1 MENARPDITAPIMIE
16 EDAALLELCA
26 RWSQKAV
33 LAMDTEFIRVDTF
46 YPKLGL
52 LQVCDGEGS
61 YLLDPLRLS
70 NWEPFKELLRSP
82 SIVKVFHS
90 CSEDLIVFN
99 DFFELIPSPL
109 FDSQRAAAFLGYGYS
124 ISYQN
129 LVESI
134 LGITLAKGE
143 TRSDWLQRPL
153 TQNQLTYAALDVA
166 YLSEIYADLS
176 KRLTE
181 KGRLPWVTY
190 DCDELVS
197 SANNDVAETQ
207 WDDSYQTV
215 GGAWRLEQKQLEALK
230 RLCQWREIQARKRDK
245 PRNWIAKDTDL
256 IAICEA
262 MPGDAKALAEIPNLS
277 RHLAR
282 QDAQIVI
289 EILGRPHQGAAIGQ
303 DKVEQPLTPAMRKTL
318 KRCQEVVKTK
328 AAALDIAPELLA
340 RKKQLMPLVTQ
351 QARSVPIQWPQSLSG
366 WRQELLEQDLRAALE

>member
-1 MENARPDITAPIMIE
+1 MENPNTDITAPIMIV

-26 RWSQKAV
+26 RWSQKSV

-70 NWEPFKELLRSP
+70 SWEPFKALLRSP
-82 SIVKVFHS
+82 SIIKVFHS
-90 CSEDLIVFN
+90 CSEDLIVFS

-176 KRLTE
+176 KRLIE
-181 KGRLPWVTY
+181 KDRLQWVVY
-190 DCDELVS
+190 DCDELIS
-197 SANNDVAETQ
+197 NANKDVAENQ
-207 WDDSYQTV
+207 WDDCYQTV
-215 GGAWRLEQKQLEALK
+215 GGAWRLAQKQLEALK
-230 RLCQWREIQARKRDK
+230 RLCQWREAQARKRDK
-245 PRNWIAKDTDL
+245 PRSWIAKDTDL
-256 IAICEA
+256 IAICES
-262 MPGDAKALAEIPNLS
+262 MPVDAKQLAEIPNLS

-282 QDAQIVI
+282 QDAQII
-289 EILGRPHQGAAIGQ
+289 IDILGRPHQGDTIGQ

-340 RKKQLMPLVTQ
+340 RKKQLMPLVAQ
-351 QARSVPIQWPQSLSG
+351 HASAVPVQWPESLSG
-366 WRQELLEQDLRAALE
+366 WRQALLEQDLRAALG